1 MKVLG
6 IDPGTGRTGWAIV
19 GRDGGSNR
27 LIECG
32 CLETKAH
39 TPLPDR
45 LYKIYQKINALI
57 EKHEPSEAAIEKI
70 FFSKNVKTAMS
81 VGHARGVV
89 LLACKL
95 SNIDIFSYA
104 PSQIKSSVTGYGNA
118 PKKQVQEMVKSILNL
133 EEVPKPDDA
142 ADAVAVALTHL
153 AIPPALRE
161 N

>member
-19 GRDGGSNR
+19 EKDGGKEK
-27 LIECG
+27 LLECG

-45 LYKIYQKINALI
+45 LKKIYQKVSDLI
-57 EKHEPSEAAIEKI
+57 KKHEPSEAAIEKI
-70 FFSKNVKTAMS
+70 FFSKNVRTAMS

-89 LLACKL
+89 LLACRL
-95 SNIDIFSYA
+95 ADIEIFSYG

-133 EEVPKPDDA
+133 KEVPKPDDA